1 MKENVHN
8 KTAIAYHIFV
18 HKTQKG
24 DCGMNI
30 LALIDGMSEEEIG
43 KMILGETNSFICE
56 KAQKLLDSL
65 MENEIIDFFADASNA
80 TEGNFRNGYYSRTLN
95 TVYGPLTLR
104 VPRDRIGQFKTRFIA
119 PYKRTTDNICEM
131 IQRLYVRG
139 MTEREI
145 VDEIN
150 DDFGTSLSRETVR
163 KTVNKVLKDALV
175 FNSRVIPDCPI
186 VFLDGTYVP
195 IKRRYDG
202 TAKVEKEC
210 VMVALGITK
219 EGEKVILGF
228 YFTPNEGAWSWDDVL
243 ADLKSRGLYSTSLF
257 ITDGLQGMPEAIQR
271 NFPGARHQLCLV
283 HETRT
288 ICRDIRKSDRKTVAG
303 EFREAYSAGSR
314 DEAEK
319 RLSAFETKWEKT
331 YPNMVRK
338 LRRQADLFTFMDYPK
353 PLWKTIYTSNAI
365 EGFNSKLKRQ
375 TRKRIL
381 MNSENNAIITI
392 ASCCADY
399 NKNAGRIK
407 LRRFNEMSDDEK
419 NSLLLKN

>member
-1 MKENVHN
+1 
-8 KTAIAYHIFV
+8 
-18 HKTQKG
+18 
-24 DCGMNI
+24 MNI
-30 LALIDGMSEEEIG
+30 LSLFDGMSEVEIG

-56 KAQKLLDSL
+56 KAQTLLDGL
-65 MENEIIDFFADASNA
+65 MKNEIIDFFADASNA
-80 TEGNFRNGYYSRTLN
+80 TDGNFRNGYYSRTLN

-104 VPRDRIGQFKTRFIA
+104 VPRDRIGQFKTKFFV

-163 KTVNKVLKDALV
+163 TTVNKVLKEALD
-175 FNSRVIPDCPI
+175 FNRRIIPNCPI

-195 IKRRYDG
+195 IKRRYEG
-202 TAKVEKEC
+202 TSKVEKEC
-210 VMVALGITK
+210 VMVALGITE
-219 EGEKVILGF
+219 EGEKVVLGF

-243 ADLKSRGLYSTSLF
+243 ADLKSRGLYSASLF
-257 ITDGLQGMPEAIQR
+257 VTDGLQGMPEAIHR
-271 NFPGARHQLCLV
+271 NYPKAKHQLCLV

-288 ICRDIRKSDRKTVAG
+288 ICRDVRKSDRKTVSG
-303 EFREAYSAGSR
+303 DFKNVYSAKDR
-314 DEAEK
+314 AEAES
-319 RLSAFETKWEKT
+319 RLSDFESKWEKT

-338 LRRQADLFTFMDYPK
+338 LRKQIDLFTFMDYPK
-353 PLWKTIYTSNAI
+353 LLWKSIYTSNAI
-365 EGFNSKLKRQ
+365 EGFNSKLKRL

-381 MNSENNAIITI
+381 MNSEDNAVITI
-392 ASCCADY
+392 VSCCADY
-399 NKNAGRIK
+399 NKNAGKKR
-407 LRRFNEMSDDEK
+407 LRKFSEMSDDEK

>member
-1 MKENVHN
+1 
-8 KTAIAYHIFV
+8 
-18 HKTQKG
+18 
-24 DCGMNI
+24 MNI
-30 LALIDGMSEEEIG
+30 LSLIDGMSEDEIG
-43 KMILGETNSFICE
+43 KMIVGEMNSFICE
-56 KAQKLLDSL
+56 KAQTLLDGL
-65 MENEIIDFFADASNA
+65 MKNEIIDYFADASNA

-104 VPRDRIGQFKTRFIA
+104 VPRDRIGQFKTEFFV

-163 KTVNKVLKDALV
+163 TTVNKVLKDALD
-175 FNSRVIPDCPI
+175 FNRRIIPNRPI

-195 IKRRYDG
+195 IERRYEG

-210 VMVALGITK
+210 VMVALGITE
-219 EGEKVILGF
+219 EGEKVVLGF
-228 YFTPNEGAWSWDDVL
+228 YFAPNEGAWSWDDVL
-243 ADLKSRGLYSTSLF
+243 ADLKSRGLYSVSLF
-257 ITDGLQGMPEAIQR
+257 VTDGLQGMPEAIHR
-271 NFPGARHQLCLV
+271 NDPKAKHQLCLV

-288 ICRDIRKSDRKTVAG
+288 ICRDVRKSDRKAVSG
-303 EFREAYSAGSR
+303 DFKNVYSAKDR
-314 DEAEK
+314 AEAES
-319 RLSAFETKWEKT
+319 RLSDFESKWEKT

-338 LRRQADLFTFMDYPK
+338 LRKQIDLFTFMDYPK
-353 PLWKTIYTSNAI
+353 LLWKSIYTSNAI
-365 EGFNSKLKRQ
+365 EGFNSNLKRL

-381 MNSENNAIITI
+381 MNSEDNAVITI
-392 ASCCADY
+392 VSCCADY
-399 NKNAGRIK
+399 NKNAGKIR
-407 LRRFNEMSDDEK
+407 LRKFNDMSDEEK

>member
-1 MKENVHN
+1 
-8 KTAIAYHIFV
+8 
-18 HKTQKG
+18 
-24 DCGMNI
+24 MNI
-30 LALIDGMSEEEIG
+30 LSLIDGMSEEEIG
-43 KMILGETNSFICE
+43 KIIVGEVNSFICE
-56 KAQKLLDSL
+56 KAQTLLDGL
-65 MENEIIDFFADASNA
+65 MKNEIIDYFADASNA

-104 VPRDRIGQFKTRFIA
+104 VPRDRIGQFKTEFFV

-163 KTVNKVLKDALV
+163 TTVNKVLKDALD
-175 FNSRVIPDCPI
+175 FNRRIIPNCPI

-195 IKRRYDG
+195 IERRYEG

-210 VMVALGITK
+210 VMVALGITE
-219 EGEKVILGF
+219 EGEKVVLGF
-228 YFTPNEGAWSWDDVL
+228 YFAPNEGAWSWDDVL
-243 ADLKSRGLYSTSLF
+243 ADLKSRGLYSVSLF
-257 ITDGLQGMPEAIQR
+257 VTDGLQGMPEAIHR
-271 NFPGARHQLCLV
+271 NDPKAKHQLCLV

-288 ICRDIRKSDRKTVAG
+288 ICRDVRKSDRKAVSG
-303 EFREAYSAGSR
+303 DFKNVYSAKDR
-314 DEAEK
+314 AEAES
-319 RLSAFETKWEKT
+319 RLSDFESKWEKT

-338 LRRQADLFTFMDYPK
+338 LRKQIDLFTFMDYPK
-353 PLWKTIYTSNAI
+353 LLWKSIYTSNAI
-365 EGFNSKLKRQ
+365 EGFNSKLKRL

-381 MNSENNAIITI
+381 MNSEDNAVITI
-392 ASCCADY
+392 VSCCADY
-399 NKNAGRIK
+399 NKNAGKIR
-407 LRRFNEMSDDEK
+407 LRKFNDMSDEEK

>member
-1 MKENVHN
+1 
-8 KTAIAYHIFV
+8 
-18 HKTQKG
+18 
-24 DCGMNI
+24 MNI
-30 LALIDGMSEEEIG
+30 LSLIDGMSEDEIG
-43 KMILGETNSFICE
+43 KMIVGEMNSFICE
-56 KAQKLLDSL
+56 KAQTLLDGL
-65 MENEIIDFFADASNA
+65 MKNEIIDYFADASNA

-104 VPRDRIGQFKTRFIA
+104 VPRDRIGQFKTEFFV

-163 KTVNKVLKDALV
+163 TTVNKVLKDALD
-175 FNSRVIPDCPI
+175 FNRRIIPNCPI

-195 IKRRYDG
+195 IERRYEG

-210 VMVALGITK
+210 VMVALGITE
-219 EGEKVILGF
+219 EGEKVVLGF
-228 YFTPNEGAWSWDDVL
+228 YFAPNEGAWSWDDVL
-243 ADLKSRGLYSTSLF
+243 ADLKSRGLYSVSLF
-257 ITDGLQGMPEAIQR
+257 VTDGLQGMPEAIHR
-271 NFPGARHQLCLV
+271 NYPKAKHQLCLV

-288 ICRDIRKSDRKTVAG
+288 ICRDVRKSDRKAVSG
-303 EFREAYSAGSR
+303 DFKNVYSAKDR
-314 DEAEK
+314 AEAES
-319 RLSAFETKWEKT
+319 RLSDFESKWEKT

-338 LRRQADLFTFMDYPK
+338 LRKQIDLFTFMDYPK
-353 PLWKTIYTSNAI
+353 LLWKSIYTSNAI
-365 EGFNSKLKRQ
+365 EGFNSNLKRL

-381 MNSENNAIITI
+381 MNSEDNAVITI
-392 ASCCADY
+392 VSCCADY
-399 NKNAGRIK
+399 NKNAGKIR
-407 LRRFNEMSDDEK
+407 LRKFNDMSDEEK

>member
-1 MKENVHN
+1 
-8 KTAIAYHIFV
+8 
-18 HKTQKG
+18 
-24 DCGMNI
+24 MNI
-30 LALIDGMSEEEIG
+30 LSLIDGMSEDEIG
-43 KMILGETNSFICE
+43 KMIVGEMNSFICE
-56 KAQKLLDSL
+56 KAQTLLDGL
-65 MENEIIDFFADASNA
+65 MKNEIIDYFADASNA

-104 VPRDRIGQFKTRFIA
+104 VPRDRIGQFKTEFFV

-163 KTVNKVLKDALV
+163 TTVNKVLKDALD
-175 FNSRVIPDCPI
+175 FNRRIIPNCPI

-195 IKRRYDG
+195 IERRYEG

-210 VMVALGITK
+210 VMVALGITE
-219 EGEKVILGF
+219 EGEKVVLGF
-228 YFTPNEGAWSWDDVL
+228 YFAPNEGAWSWDDVL
-243 ADLKSRGLYSTSLF
+243 ADLKSRGLYSVSLF
-257 ITDGLQGMPEAIQR
+257 VTDGLQGMPEAIHR
-271 NFPGARHQLCLV
+271 NDPKAKHQLCLV

-288 ICRDIRKSDRKTVAG
+288 IRRDVRKSDRKAVSG
-303 EFREAYSAGSR
+303 DFKDVYSAKDR
-314 DEAEK
+314 AEAES
-319 RLSAFETKWEKT
+319 RLSDFESKWEKT

-338 LRRQADLFTFMDYPK
+338 LRKQIDLFTFMDYPK
-353 PLWKTIYTSNAI
+353 LLWKSIYTSNAI
-365 EGFNSKLKRQ
+365 EGFNSKLKRL

-381 MNSENNAIITI
+381 MNSEDNAVITI
-392 ASCCADY
+392 VSCCADY
-399 NKNAGRIK
+399 NKNAGKIR
-407 LRRFNEMSDDEK
+407 LRKFNDMSDEEK

>member
-1 MKENVHN
+1 
-8 KTAIAYHIFV
+8 
-18 HKTQKG
+18 
-24 DCGMNI
+24 MNI
-30 LALIDGMSEEEIG
+30 LSLIDGMSEDEIG
-43 KMILGETNSFICE
+43 KMIVGEMNSFICE
-56 KAQKLLDSL
+56 KAQTLLDGL
-65 MENEIIDFFADASNA
+65 MKNEIIDYFADASNA

-104 VPRDRIGQFKTRFIA
+104 APRDRIGQFKTEFFV

-163 KTVNKVLKDALV
+163 TTVNKVLKDALD
-175 FNSRVIPDCPI
+175 FNRRIIPNCPI

-195 IKRRYDG
+195 IKRRYEG

-210 VMVALGITK
+210 VMVALGITE
-219 EGEKVILGF
+219 EGEKVVLGL
-228 YFTPNEGAWSWDDVL
+228 YFAPNEGAWSWDDVL
-243 ADLKSRGLYSTSLF
+243 ADLKSRGLYSVSLF
-257 ITDGLQGMPEAIQR
+257 VTDGLQGMPEAIHR
-271 NFPGARHQLCLV
+271 NYPKAKHQLCLV

-288 ICRDIRKSDRKTVAG
+288 ICRDVRKSDRKAVSG
-303 EFREAYSAGSR
+303 DFKNVYSAKDR
-314 DEAEK
+314 AEAES
-319 RLSAFETKWEKT
+319 RLSDFESKWEKT

-338 LRRQADLFTFMDYPK
+338 LRKQIDLFTFMDYPK
-353 PLWKTIYTSNAI
+353 LLWKSIYTSNAI
-365 EGFNSKLKRQ
+365 EGFNSKLKRL

-381 MNSENNAIITI
+381 MNSEDNAVITI
-392 ASCCADY
+392 VSCCADY
-399 NKNAGRIK
+399 NKNAGKIR
-407 LRRFNEMSDDEK
+407 LRKFNDMSDEEK

>member
-1 MKENVHN
+1 
-8 KTAIAYHIFV
+8 
-18 HKTQKG
+18 
-24 DCGMNI
+24 MNI
-30 LALIDGMSEEEIG
+30 LSLIDGMSEEEIG
-43 KMILGETNSFICE
+43 KIIVGEVNSFICE
-56 KAQKLLDSL
+56 KAQTLLDGL
-65 MENEIIDFFADASNA
+65 MKNEIIDYFADASNA

-104 VPRDRIGQFKTRFIA
+104 VPRDRIGQFKTEFFV

-163 KTVNKVLKDALV
+163 TTVNKVLKDALD
-175 FNSRVIPDCPI
+175 FNRRIIPNCPI

-195 IKRRYDG
+195 IERRYEG

-210 VMVALGITK
+210 VMVALGITE
-219 EGEKVILGF
+219 EGEKVVLGF
-228 YFTPNEGAWSWDDVL
+228 YFAPNEGAWSWDDVL
-243 ADLKSRGLYSTSLF
+243 ADLKSRGLYSVSLF
-257 ITDGLQGMPEAIQR
+257 VTDGLQGMPEAIHR
-271 NFPGARHQLCLV
+271 NYPKAKHQLCLV

-288 ICRDIRKSDRKTVAG
+288 ICRDVRKSDRKAVSG
-303 EFREAYSAGSR
+303 DFKNVYSAKDR
-314 DEAEK
+314 AEAES
-319 RLSAFETKWEKT
+319 RLSDFESKWEKT

-338 LRRQADLFTFMDYPK
+338 LRKQIDLFTFMDYPK
-353 PLWKTIYTSNAI
+353 LLWKSIYTSNAI
-365 EGFNSKLKRQ
+365 EGFNSKLKRL

-381 MNSENNAIITI
+381 MNSEDNAVITI
-392 ASCCADY
+392 VSCCADY
-399 NKNAGRIK
+399 NKNAGKIR
-407 LRRFNEMSDDEK
+407 LRKFNDMSDEEK

>member
-1 MKENVHN
+1 
-8 KTAIAYHIFV
+8 
-18 HKTQKG
+18 
-24 DCGMNI
+24 MNI
-30 LALIDGMSEEEIG
+30 LSLIDGMSEDEIG
-43 KMILGETNSFICE
+43 KMIVGEMNSFICE
-56 KAQKLLDSL
+56 KAQTLLDGL
-65 MENEIIDFFADASNA
+65 MKNEIIDYFADASNA

-104 VPRDRIGQFKTRFIA
+104 VPRDRIGQFKTEFFV

-163 KTVNKVLKDALV
+163 TTVNKVLKDALD
-175 FNSRVIPDCPI
+175 FNRRIIPNRPI

-195 IKRRYDG
+195 IERRYEG

-210 VMVALGITK
+210 VMVALGITE
-219 EGEKVILGF
+219 EGEKVVLGF
-228 YFTPNEGAWSWDDVL
+228 YFAPNEGAWSWDDVL
-243 ADLKSRGLYSTSLF
+243 ADLKSRGLYSVSLF
-257 ITDGLQGMPEAIQR
+257 VTDGLQGMPEAIHR
-271 NFPGARHQLCLV
+271 NYPKAKHQLCLV

-288 ICRDIRKSDRKTVAG
+288 ICRDVRKSDRKAVSG
-303 EFREAYSAGSR
+303 DFKNVYSAKDR
-314 DEAEK
+314 AEAES
-319 RLSAFETKWEKT
+319 RLSDFESKWEKT

-338 LRRQADLFTFMDYPK
+338 LRKQIDLFTFMDYPK
-353 PLWKTIYTSNAI
+353 LLWKSIYTSNAI
-365 EGFNSKLKRQ
+365 EGFNSKLKRL

-381 MNSENNAIITI
+381 MNSEDNAVITI
-392 ASCCADY
+392 VSCCADY
-399 NKNAGRIK
+399 NKNAGKIR
-407 LRRFNEMSDDEK
+407 LRKFNDMSDEEK

>member
-1 MKENVHN
+1 
-8 KTAIAYHIFV
+8 
-18 HKTQKG
+18 
-24 DCGMNI
+24 MNI
-30 LALIDGMSEEEIG
+30 LSLIDGMSEDEIG
-43 KMILGETNSFICE
+43 KMIVGEMNSFICE
-56 KAQKLLDSL
+56 KAQTLLDGL
-65 MENEIIDFFADASNA
+65 MKNEIIDYFADASNA

-104 VPRDRIGQFKTRFIA
+104 VPRDRIGQFKTEFFV

-163 KTVNKVLKDALV
+163 TTVNKVLKDALD
-175 FNSRVIPDCPI
+175 FNRRIIPNCPI

-195 IKRRYDG
+195 IERRYEG

-210 VMVALGITK
+210 VMVALGITE
-219 EGEKVILGF
+219 EGEKVVLGF
-228 YFTPNEGAWSWDDVL
+228 YFAPNEGAWSWDDVL
-243 ADLKSRGLYSTSLF
+243 ADLKSRGLYSGSLF
-257 ITDGLQGMPEAIQR
+257 VTDGLQGMPEAIHR
-271 NFPGARHQLCLV
+271 NDPKAKHQLCLV

-288 ICRDIRKSDRKTVAG
+288 ICRDVRKSDRKAVSG
-303 EFREAYSAGSR
+303 GFKDVYSAKDR
-314 DEAEK
+314 AEAES
-319 RLSAFETKWEKT
+319 RLSDFESKWEKT

-338 LRRQADLFTFMDYPK
+338 LRKQIDLFTFMDYPK
-353 PLWKTIYTSNAI
+353 LLWKSIYTSNAI
-365 EGFNSKLKRQ
+365 EGFNSNLKRL

-381 MNSENNAIITI
+381 MNSEDNAVITI
-392 ASCCADY
+392 VSCCADY
-399 NKNAGRIK
+399 NKNAGKIR
-407 LRRFNEMSDDEK
+407 LRKFNDMSDEEK